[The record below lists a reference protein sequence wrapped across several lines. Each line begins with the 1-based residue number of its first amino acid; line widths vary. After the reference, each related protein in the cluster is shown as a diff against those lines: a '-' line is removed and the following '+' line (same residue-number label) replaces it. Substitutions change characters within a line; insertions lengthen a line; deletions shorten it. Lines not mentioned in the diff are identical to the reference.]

1 MLNKVCLVI
10 AKIYHDKEKRFCL
23 AQILFIMAISFSWLL
38 NDAFRLA
45 FLLFALMLCSKEQ
58 MTVDIIRFW
67 RGFTKFSGLLLICLA
82 AWVVCAPLL
91 GGVEPVRERIMGM
104 ARPLEVT
111 LFCISVLVF
120 ARNYFFEKMLYRYS
134 LLSIVVFSITVF
146 CKRVMVDFSAVR
158 GGWLFD
164 MRADIVANLL
174 CMLMPWLLY
183 ALFDK
188 QIKHSFKIML
198 CMVTLLTIAMVWVT
212 YIRTFWLGLIVQLI
226 SAFILLVCC
235 LNIDIRKHIYKL
247 CLIMAILLIGIAISY
262 HCIQEVRLNF
272 AQSLSSSSFSTFS
285 SRRDVVWK
293 EALSI
298 IKNRKLLGY
307 GWTDYD
313 VFTTVF
319 KAPHPHSSYLHAAF
333 CTGIIGGI
341 LYIGVL
347 FSFLFLS
354 VCNLL
359 KRRGPVIISFV
370 VALVIIVNLVV
381 GFTESFFYVGREYLI
396 PFWSTLALLI
406 SPLYVRN
413 DQ

>member
-1 MLNKVCLVI
+1 MVS
-10 AKIYHDKEKRFCL
+10 KIYHDEEERFCL
-23 AQILFIMAISFSWLL
+23 AQIFFTISISFSWLL

-45 FLLFALMLCSKEQ
+45 LGLSALLICSKEQ
-58 MTVDIIRFW
+58 RRMDVIRLW
-67 RGFTKFSGLLLICLA
+67 CGFTKFSGLLLMCLA
-82 AWVVCAPLL
+82 VWIICIPLF
-91 GGVEPVRERIMGM
+91 GGVESLPERIRGT
-104 ARPLEVT
+104 ARPLEVVS
-111 LFCISVLVF
+111 FCVCVTIF
-120 ARNYFFEKMLYRYS
+120 AKNYFFEEMLYKCS
-134 LLSIVVFSITVF
+134 LVSIVVFSIFVF

-188 QIKHSFKIML
+188 QIKHSLKIML

-212 YIRTFWLGLIVQLI
+212 YIRIFWLGLIVQLI

-262 HCIQEVRLNF
+262 HCVQEVRLNF

-298 IKNRKLLGY
+298 INNRKLWGY

-341 LYIGVL
+341 LYASVL

-354 VCNLL
+354 VCNLI

-381 GFTESFFYVGREYLI
+381 GLTESFFYIGREYLI
-396 PFWSTLALLI
+396 PFWSTLVLLI